1 MYNTKR
7 RARKLHLHTDE
18 TPNCR
23 SCHGFLLKQGEEWYC
38 FTKVATQLI
47 CVSRIAIYKLLHKHR
62 DGRGVGDH
70 ERKLSEEHIAF
81 IDNSMAENDE
91 LSSRQL
97 RHLLEDRWPGFKSIS
112 PNRVKSKKG
121 FGLGLHSSETLPVD
135 SLGEQS
141 EAFGVV

>member
-1 MYNTKR
+1 M
-7 RARKLHLHTDE
+7 
-18 TPNCR
+18 
-23 SCHGFLLKQGEEWYC
+23 
-38 FTKVATQLI
+38 
-47 CVSRIAIYKLLHKHR
+47 
-62 DGRGVGDH
+62 
-70 ERKLSEEHIAF
+70 KLSEEHIAF
-81 IDNSMAENDE
+81 IDNSMAENDK

-121 FGLGLHSSETLPVD
+121 FGLGLHSSEILPVD